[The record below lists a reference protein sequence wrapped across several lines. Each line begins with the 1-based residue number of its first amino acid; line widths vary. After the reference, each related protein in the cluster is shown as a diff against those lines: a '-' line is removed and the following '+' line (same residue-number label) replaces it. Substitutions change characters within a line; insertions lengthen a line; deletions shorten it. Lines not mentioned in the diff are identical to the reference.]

1 MKGYSIVL
9 MVLLV
14 LTLSASLASAAFDV
28 PSHVYRIDQL
38 QQAKEEARADDKQIV
53 FLYSNEHTTCSLA
66 SGASIS
72 IMQRFKR
79 NAVIVY
85 ICKEVWAKVPRIV
98 REAIKSPEAGKFI
111 PKTVVVDSGIMEV
124 ISIIPYERAGK

>member
-85 ICKEVWAKVPRIV
+85 ICKEVWSKVPRIV
-98 REAIKSPEAGKFI
+98 R
-111 PKTVVVDSGIMEV
+111 
-124 ISIIPYERAGK
+124 